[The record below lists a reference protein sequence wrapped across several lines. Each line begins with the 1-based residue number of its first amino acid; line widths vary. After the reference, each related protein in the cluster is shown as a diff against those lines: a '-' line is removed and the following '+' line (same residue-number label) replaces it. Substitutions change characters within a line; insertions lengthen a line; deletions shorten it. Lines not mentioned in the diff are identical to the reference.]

1 MSLIEHTERQHVEVT
16 DILASRIVRAFK
28 STLKPGSEGWQKL
41 AGVKLAQS
49 APGPLRV
56 PSKQR

>member
-1 MSLIEHTERQHVEVT
+1 MEVT
-16 DILASRIVRAFK
+16 DVLARRIIRAFK
-28 STLKPGSEGWQKL
+28 STLKPGSERWQKL

-56 PSKQR
+56 PSK